1 MDTQETTLLPPERP
15 LRWRSEH
22 IVFLRRQ
29 YEGLERWAA
38 ETGIPYGGLVRQ
50 AVDEA
55 LRRRGFGGY
64 PAIVEAPDE

>member
-15 LRWRSEH
+15 LRWRSEY

-55 LRRRGFGGY
+55 LQRRGFDGH
-64 PAIVEAPDE
+64 PVIVEAPDE